1 MNLFEM
7 GKRPD
12 GNWSYLPSSKINH
25 FTFFSSAFARSTNRL
40 VASFKKQSIY
50 TFQSIEQA
58 MIMQAA
64 KNIPM
69 KTKRPIIK

>member
-25 FTFFSSAFARSTNRL
+25 FTFFSSAFARSTNRF
-40 VASFKKQSIY
+40 VALLNGGTVERISNVTFKIDHL
-50 TFQSIEQA
+50 
-58 MIMQAA
+58 
-64 KNIPM
+64 
-69 KTKRPIIK
+69 